1 MRLVSWPTENP
12 KKPEV
17 GYTLTAESTSTK
29 TSDSSHTHLRGM
41 SVAIACVPLHESA
54 WMLDYT
60 LAGKRTDR

>member
-29 TSDSSHTHLRGM
+29 TSDSSHTRLRGM
-41 SVAIACVPLHESA
+41 SVAIA
-54 WMLDYT
+54 
-60 LAGKRTDR
+60 